1 MNHRLEDRLRRAAAL
16 RASSQSWDK
25 VARCLGVTVRTCR
38 NWPRR
43 YAAEWNRAF
52 LEQQSVVLADVSL
65 ESVFILRQLLRGR
78 KENVRRDAAR
88 ILIDFRV
95 RTLQALERSH
105 GRHRPPAVDPLE
117 SLLESLDAGHHAGT
131 ESSPLETQDD
141 PTPKGGPKPATRTA
155 QTPAGERRRRPE

>member
-1 MNHRLEDRLRRAAAL
+1 MNHRLEDRLRRAASL
-16 RASSQSWDK
+16 RASSRSWDK
-25 VARCLGVTVRTCR
+25 VARCLGVSVRTCR

-43 YAAEWNRAF
+43 YAEQWNRLF

-65 ESVFILRQLLRGR
+65 ESVFILRQLLRGQ

-105 GRHRPPAVDPLE
+105 GRNRPPTVDPLE
-117 SLLESLDAGHHAGT
+117 ALLETIDVRT
-131 ESSPLETQDD
+131 IDERSPLEIEIC
-141 PTPKGGPKPATRTA
+141 PTPCEPESPTESVESPARK
-155 QTPAGERRRRPE
+155 RRRRPE

>member
-16 RASSQSWDK
+16 RASSQSWEK

-43 YAAEWNRAF
+43 YAPQWNRLF

-65 ESVFILRQLLRGR
+65 ESVFILRQLLRGQ

-105 GRHRPPAVDPLE
+105 GRHRIPAADPLE
-117 SLLESLDAGHHAGT
+117 SLLESLDAGRDAGS
-131 ESSPLETQDD
+131 EPSPLETDD
-141 PTPKGGPKPATRTA
+141 SPTPKREPKSETEAA
-155 QTPAGERRRRPE
+155 QTPAGRCRRRPE

>member
-16 RASSQSWDK
+16 RASSQSWEK

-43 YAAEWNRAF
+43 YAPQWNRLF

-65 ESVFILRQLLRGR
+65 ESVFILRQLLRGQ

-105 GRHRPPAVDPLE
+105 GRHRPPADPLE
-117 SLLESLDAGHHAGT
+117 SLLESLDAETEAGA
-131 ESSPLETQDD
+131 EPSPLEIENR
-141 PTPKGGPKPATRTA
+141 PTPKAEPSPADRATEV
-155 QTPAGERRRRPE
+155 PAGKRRRRPE